1 MICRESGIIRAIN
14 WGCIII
20 KTMKKILFLIHDLSY
35 GGAEKV
41 LVNLA
46 NNLDKTKY
54 DVTIQT
60 LFDVGVNKQFLSKD
74 VHYIGGMK
82 KMFSGNAKLMKLLS
96 PSLLCKI
103 VIRDNYDIV
112 VSFLEGPCSR
122 IVSAYQGKKVAW
134 IHVEHN
140 TTEELSASFR
150 NKKEMAKCYNS
161 FDKII
166 CVADTVKK
174 NFSSLFDLKVDCE
187 VLYNVNET
195 EQIIEKSKEEQN
207 VIKHSNGTYN
217 IVSVGR
223 LSFAHKGYDRLVR
236 IHKRLLEN
244 GIDNKLYILGEGGDK
259 DKLLR
264 MISELQ
270 IENSCFLLG
279 FEKNPYKFVSD
290 ADLFVCSSHHEGFS
304 TAVTEALILG
314 VPVVST
320 EVSGARE
327 LIGDSEYG
335 ILTKNDEDA
344 LYNGIYKIL
353 INNQL
358 DYYREQ
364 AKLRG
369 KKFSTAETTLAVERM
384 LQNI

>member
-1 MICRESGIIRAIN
+1 
-14 WGCIII
+14 
-20 KTMKKILFLIHDLSY
+20 MKKILFLIHDLSY

-74 VHYIGGMK
+74 VYYIGGLK
-82 KMFSGNAKLMKLLS
+82 KMFPGNARMMKLLS
-96 PSLLCKI
+96 PSLLCKL

-112 VSFLEGPCSR
+112 VSFLEGPCCR

-134 IHVEHN
+134 IHVEHSSAK
-140 TTEELSASFR
+140 ELSASFR
-150 NKKEMAKCYNS
+150 NEKEMAKCYNS

-166 CVADTVKK
+166 CVAATVKE
-174 NFSSLFDLKVDCE
+174 NFNSLFDLKVDCD

-195 EQIIEKSKEEQN
+195 EQIIEKSKEKQN
-207 VIKHSNGTYN
+207 IIKHSKGTYN
-217 IVSVGR
+217 IISVGR

-236 IHKRLLEN
+236 IHKRLLDN
-244 GIDNKLYILGEGGDK
+244 GVDNKLYILGEGADRE
-259 DKLLR
+259 KLTK
-264 MISELQ
+264 MIKELKV
-270 IENSCFLLG
+270 ENSCFLLG
-279 FEKNPYKFVSD
+279 FNENPYKFIAN

-314 VPVVST
+314 TPVVST

-335 ILTKNDEDA
+335 ILTEKDEDA
-344 LYNGIYKIL
+344 LYNGICKIL
-353 INNQL
+353 TNNQL
-358 DYYREQ
+358 DYYIKQ

-369 KKFSTAETTLAVERM
+369 KKFSKEETTLAVERM